1 MLLPSSFPHAQEI
14 FRKLFAI
21 WVCARKNIRQSCP
34 KLRKLEEYRFQ
45 GAPNYQSA
53 RDAPYVSGLLIEKVI
68 VTSFVEIFPLPFGN
82 RNLFILFQNK
92 VVVVAGHSGGAV

>member
-1 MLLPSSFPHAQEI
+1 MLVLSGFPHAQEL

-21 WVCARKNIRQSCP
+21 WACALKNIRQPSP

-53 RDAPYVSGLLIEKVI
+53 RDAHMSRAY
-68 VTSFVEIFPLPFGN
+68 
-82 RNLFILFQNK
+82 
-92 VVVVAGHSGGAV
+92 